1 MHMKKI
7 ILLILLSLLIFSL
20 ILYRVERLGFAAVVI
35 SLTVC
40 VLIIMAASYLMEHA
54 YIKDIN
60 SKDQHR

>member
-20 ILYRVERLGFAAVVI
+20 ILYHTERLGFAAIVI

-60 SKDQHR
+60 SKDHYK

>member
-20 ILYRVERLGFAAVVI
+20 ILYHTQRLGLAAIVI

-60 SKDQHR
+60 SKDHHK

>member
-20 ILYRVERLGFAAVVI
+20 ILYHTERLGLAIVI

-60 SKDQHR
+60 SKDHHK

>member
-20 ILYRVERLGFAAVVI
+20 ILYHTERLGLAAVVI
-35 SLTVC
+35 SLMIC
-40 VLIIMAASYLMEHA
+40 ALIIMAASYLMEHA

-60 SKDQHR
+60 SKDHHE